1 MASESFEQTT
11 QNIDLNNMTTQS
23 LSGTS
28 ELSSLDINISI
39 GDKFE
44 GTLYHVL
51 PSVSKVNIK
60 FSIPVLFNGFM
71 QLLEKELVS
80 PKWTVENKFS
90 VSTHIHGRK
99 VTITVFESENTIEVT
114 GPGHKLW
121 KDIAFRRLST
131 TLFTRFLQNC
141 GIDLHGSTSNSVN
154 NMTFPPQMASTPVI
168 SRAVLTSG
176 PKVPTPELVSTNS
189 DLMETQ
195 VSIPPQMFNTP
206 VTSRPGQTSVMPSP
220 EPTTI
225 YQGPVESQMSS
236 VLEALAYHSRM
247 ISSLQDQLTNLTSEL
262 VKLQENATLKK
273 GSSVKKSAENLSA
286 SVLHRTISVSS
297 INSSASEQPSSLPQ
311 MTLESVGKNEAD
323 SKPVRHK
330 TKSKKGNKSQAA
342 NVQSQSRH
350 YIPRIQPSKT
360 LIIGDS
366 IIKGI
371 NEKGLKHN
379 VLCHG
384 ISGATLQTVAEQ
396 VQLYDLQNFSTVI
409 LSVGGNDLANGRD
422 PEYIEERFDQLFV

>member
-1 MASESFEQTT
+1 MHSM
-11 QNIDLNNMTTQS
+11 N
-23 LSGTS
+23 
-28 ELSSLDINISI
+28 
-39 GDKFE
+39 
-44 GTLYHVL
+44 
-51 PSVSKVNIK
+51 
-60 FSIPVLFNGFM
+60 
-71 QLLEKELVS
+71 
-80 PKWTVENKFS
+80 
-90 VSTHIHGRK
+90 
-99 VTITVFESENTIEVT
+99 
-114 GPGHKLW
+114 
-121 KDIAFRRLST
+121 
-131 TLFTRFLQNC
+131 
-141 GIDLHGSTSNSVN
+141 
-154 NMTFPPQMASTPVI
+154 
-168 SRAVLTSG
+168 G

-220 EPTTI
+220 EPTII

-330 TKSKKGNKSQAA
+330 TKSKKGNKS
-342 NVQSQSRH
+342 
-350 YIPRIQPSKT
+350 
-360 LIIGDS
+360 
-366 IIKGI
+366 
-371 NEKGLKHN
+371 
-379 VLCHG
+379 
-384 ISGATLQTVAEQ
+384 
-396 VQLYDLQNFSTVI
+396 
-409 LSVGGNDLANGRD
+409 
-422 PEYIEERFDQLFV
+422 